1 MVIYVVCSNYF
12 DSGMF
17 GTYSTVKRARLALE
31 DFLAN
36 DEDIV
41 TFEDIGGYVY
51 QFTTVRGETFSAEIC
66 FDTLDAEFVKGD
78 IKEND

>member
-1 MVIYVVCSNYF
+1 MSIYVICSNYF

-31 DFLAN
+31 DFLTN

-41 TFEDIGGYVY
+41 TFEDIGGYAY
-51 QFTTVRGETFSAEIC
+51 QFTTIRGETFSAEIF
-66 FDTLDAEFVKGD
+66 FDTLDAEFESGN
-78 IKEND
+78 IKED